1 MAHDTRSSRK
11 IKDDEN
17 NNSNG
22 RQISSKGLSTS
33 GSGASDTSGL
43 RRSSRETSL
52 KKNITLSPSSTRKS
66 ERLEK
71 KMPETPLFK
80 RKSER
85 FEKKLTPSPLRRSD
99 RAKNHSSTSSGS
111 KRSDKSSGSSL
122 AKRKTEKKEK
132 SVKELTLG
140 TREVSKSE
148 KQNVGPC
155 HGKNKIRN
163 ARAYKKLFTKLRKK
177 LQARDHSEK
186 QSRQNKVSQGGSN
199 ACGSEIEGLGKG
211 VEELNEEFVGR
222 VHDGSL
228 VGSDS
233 NVNKLTKE
241 TWEDNPGVDLSHS
254 SPRPSCLEEASKF
267 KDGDGLEIRDQRPL
281 SSSYNAM
288 TEELNDAPKRVHVEC
303 SAMEK
308 LKMPELTCSTF
319 NERLH
324 DVFIASE
331 IGHRVIPSKRKRN
344 VADGDSDSPV
354 NASKDV
360 CTLTADAVSL
370 LPSGSTEDVSVET
383 CGACFKRQRVENDP
397 MNLEFCSCST
407 KLNQELCG
415 ASVTE
420 MSDLIRRGRSMT
432 TAPSSDP
439 PAQSASAATAPAL
452 LDHVVV
458 GPGASQAPASS
469 ASSVAQPASARRRH
483 RPTDT
488 IDATSTDG
496 TGASGSQPGITT
508 LLYC

>member
-22 RQISSKGLSTS
+22 GQISSKGLSTS

-163 ARAYKKLFTKLRKK
+163 ARAYKTLFTKHRKK
-177 LQARDHSEK
+177 LQARG
-186 QSRQNKVSQGGSN
+186 N
-199 ACGSEIEGLGKG
+199 
-211 VEELNEEFVGR
+211 
-222 VHDGSL
+222 
-228 VGSDS
+228 
-233 NVNKLTKE
+233 
-241 TWEDNPGVDLSHS
+241 
-254 SPRPSCLEEASKF
+254 
-267 KDGDGLEIRDQRPL
+267 
-281 SSSYNAM
+281 
-288 TEELNDAPKRVHVEC
+288 
-303 SAMEK
+303 
-308 LKMPELTCSTF
+308 
-319 NERLH
+319 
-324 DVFIASE
+324 
-331 IGHRVIPSKRKRN
+331 
-344 VADGDSDSPV
+344 
-354 NASKDV
+354 
-360 CTLTADAVSL
+360 
-370 LPSGSTEDVSVET
+370 
-383 CGACFKRQRVENDP
+383 
-397 MNLEFCSCST
+397 
-407 KLNQELCG
+407 
-415 ASVTE
+415 
-420 MSDLIRRGRSMT
+420 
-432 TAPSSDP
+432 
-439 PAQSASAATAPAL
+439 
-452 LDHVVV
+452 
-458 GPGASQAPASS
+458 
-469 ASSVAQPASARRRH
+469 
-483 RPTDT
+483 
-488 IDATSTDG
+488 
-496 TGASGSQPGITT
+496 
-508 LLYC
+508 